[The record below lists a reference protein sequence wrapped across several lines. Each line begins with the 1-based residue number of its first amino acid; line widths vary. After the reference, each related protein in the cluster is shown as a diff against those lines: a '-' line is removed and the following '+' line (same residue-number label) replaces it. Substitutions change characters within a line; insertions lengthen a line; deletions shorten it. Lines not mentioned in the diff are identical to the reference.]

1 MSSCQ
6 ARGAQVGDVRRALAA
21 QPEISD
27 ESDSEQKPLRDQ
39 EDASES
45 NYDQEEVLIHLI
57 HKYAGPKS
65 HKFSQRELQVGARS
79 RGGSGSST

>member
-6 ARGAQVGDVRRALAA
+6 ARGAQVGDVCRTLAA

-27 ESDSEQKPLRDQ
+27 EGDSEQELLRDQ

-57 HKYAGPKS
+57 H
-65 HKFSQRELQVGARS
+65 
-79 RGGSGSST
+79 